1 MNEKI
6 FNRRDFIKKVGLG
19 TAILSLSGVFSKC
32 TKTAEK
38 PNILWL
44 SCEDISP
51 HLGCYGYDNAIT
63 PNLDKLASKG
73 LLYENAFTTAPVC
86 APNRSS
92 IITGLYSTTLG
103 THNMRAGGEGVKYSE
118 FPEKPDNIKL
128 FSENLRSAGYYCINN
143 DKEDYQFDTPE
154 SAWDESS
161 DSAHWRNRPQ
171 GKPFFAVFNIHK
183 SHESTLRSSGK
194 EFKEETPSLKA
205 SERQD
210 PAKLSPPPYY
220 PDTDLTNR
228 VWANYY
234 ETITA
239 VDHWVGDML
248 KQLQEDGLADNTIV
262 FFWSDHGVGLPRAK
276 RCIYDSGTHVP
287 LIVYT
292 PPKYQDKLNFKP
304 GTRTDQLVS
313 SFDLGPT
320 VMDITGLKI
329 PDYMQGQSFL
339 GGNREER
346 NYVFSTRDRMDER
359 YDMIRTIRD
368 KRFRYIFNFEPFKPY
383 IQYMNTP
390 EKGAVMQQLRK
401 LRKAGKLSPPAER
414 LMASSKPQEELYD
427 TDNDPHEIDNLAN
440 KPEYQQIKS
449 EMRQKLFEWM
459 IETRDLGL
467 IPEPELVKY
476 EQELGSRYAIKQHLG
491 KNFWQ
496 KLQKVAVLSGKPSV
510 MDIGKLTNYLD
521 YDNASIKFWALIGL
535 GNSENEASPELDKIK
550 DCIYDKAAVVRLA
563 AARALFK
570 MEKMEDKA
578 LSVLIQEL
586 QSDQEWIRL
595 RAAIYLDNIGEKA
608 RPAIPY
614 LKKSLND
621 VHNKY
626 VVRVANRALNQL
638 LGTDNKVR

>member
-1 MNEKI
+1 MNKKQ

-19 TAILSLSGVFSKC
+19 TAILSLPGVFSRC
-32 TKTAEK
+32 TKTTEK

-73 LLYENAFTTAPVC
+73 ALYENAFTTAPVC

-103 THNMRAGGEGVKYSE
+103 THNMRAGGEGVKYSD
-118 FPEKPDNIKL
+118 FPEKPDSIKL
-128 FSENLRSAGYYCINN
+128 FSEYLRSAGYYCTNN

-161 DSAHWRNRPQ
+161 KSAHWRNRPE

-183 SHESTLRSSGK
+183 SHESTLRSTGK
-194 EFKEETPSLKA
+194 DFKEETPSLQA
-205 SERQD
+205 AERQD
-210 PAKLSPPPYY
+210 PEKLSPPPYY
-220 PDTDLTNR
+220 PDTDLTHR

-287 LIVYT
+287 LIVYA
-292 PPKYQDKLNFKP
+292 PPKYQDKLNIKP
-304 GTRTDQLVS
+304 GTRIDQLIS

-320 VMDITGLKI
+320 VMDISGLNI

-339 GGNREER
+339 GENVEER
-346 NYVFSTRDRMDER
+346 DYVFSTRDRMDDR

-390 EKGAVMQQLRK
+390 EKGAIMQQLRK
-401 LRKAGKLSPPAER
+401 LHKEGKLSGDAAR
-414 LMASSKPQEELYD
+414 LMASSKPQQELYD
-427 TDNDPHEIDNLAN
+427 TAKDPHEINNLAN
-440 KPEYQQIKS
+440 KPEYQEIQS
-449 EMRQKLFEWM
+449 EMRQKLFKWM

-476 EQELGSRYAIKQHLG
+476 EKKFGSRYAIKQHLG
-491 KNFWQ
+491 KEFWQ
-496 KLQKVAVLSGKPSV
+496 ELQKVAVLSGKPSV
-510 MDIGKLTNYLD
+510 RDIGKLISYLD
-521 YDNASIKFWALIGL
+521 HDNASIKFWALIGL
-535 GNSENEASPELDKIK
+535 GNLGKKAIPELDKIK
-550 DCIYDKAAVVRLA
+550 IYINDQAAIVRVA
-563 AARALFK
+563 TARALFK
-570 MEKMEDKA
+570 MEKSEDKA
-578 LSVLIQEL
+578 LSTLIQEL
-586 QSDQEWIRL
+586 QSEQEWIRL

-614 LKKSLND
+614 LKKALDD